1 MSKNNRKYEFNSSA
15 SIPDIDEILRAASN
29 FDEPEEY
36 DKNSSKKSISESLSE
51 SLYMNISKRTN
62 AIRSD
67 ELSRLAEVVA
77 VDEETKNAIHEAK
90 IEESTTLSEVPSEE
104 TDASSPDN
112 KASESEQTDTSLE

>member
-1 MSKNNRKYEFNSSA
+1 
-15 SIPDIDEILRAASN
+15 
-29 FDEPEEY
+29 
-36 DKNSSKKSISESLSE
+36 
-51 SLYMNISKRTN
+51 MNISKRTN